1 MYICEGNFAR
11 PRIMNM
17 IKIKRFLAAAAVV
30 LSLIAVSTGC
40 GRRQTVHGVIPD
52 LSMFAPEIQY
62 VDSLRYLTMEP
73 NQVSALGISEDANET
88 SWFGFADLYTQRKFD
103 EAYQFVM
110 DGDNYA
116 NILVYLKNTTA
127 QYQFINVILSPLMRL
142 YIKDDKE
149 YYKEVEGALAY
160 NLFTLKQVIVMGGDN
175 PYIPPHYLD
184 LVMDLEHLYFE
195 EGDLDKA
202 EDNLSEIAFAC
213 EASNY
218 NPIATRLLTL
228 EYRCNVY
235 KERGDMATAKK
246 LIQEFKDEILP
257 LAQSDEELQ
266 TLANAIRNV
275 EMRVLK

>member
-1 MYICEGNFAR
+1 MLSAAV
-11 PRIMNM
+11 M
-17 IKIKRFLAAAAVV
+17 IAAVV
-30 LSLIAVSTGC
+30 VLATGC
-40 GRRQTVHGVIPD
+40 GRNRQTVHGVIPD

-62 VDSLRYLTMEP
+62 VDSLRYLTAEP

-160 NLFTLKQVIVMGGDN
+160 NLFTLKQVIVMGGET

-202 EDNLSEIAFAC
+202 EANLTEIAFAC
-213 EASNY
+213 EANNY
-218 NPIATRLLTL
+218 NPIATRLLCL
-228 EYRCNVY
+228 EYRCNIY
-235 KERGDMATAKK
+235 KERGNMEGARASIK
-246 LIQEFKDEILP
+246 EFKDDILP

-275 EMRVLK
+275 EMRVL